1 MAVTAKD
8 DTKQV
13 WVQAVLWHPT
23 RVTLHLSISVLV
35 DTGCGGGSYCSEAF
49 IAAVQKHCFHGDSVV
64 SATGRGTLRAANPKD
79 SQVPPMQVIGSA
91 RLPIL
96 FLPDEKVRTITFR
109 VVRKLPYGCIVGAS
123 FLNEMLAR
131 LALATKG
138 GSSQNLLPPGYP
150 FFHKASPQAYFSQ
163 AGQGVEELSKRPD
176 AVPRGTLCCGEATN
190 FGG

>member
-96 FLPDEKVRTITFR
+96 FPPDEKVRTITFR
-109 VVRKLPYGCIVGAS
+109 VVRKLPHGCIVGAS
-123 FLNEMLAR
+123 FLKRNASVLGFGNE
-131 LALATKG
+131 G
-138 GSSQNLLPPGYP
+138 GFKPKPPSP
-150 FFHKASPQAYFSQ
+150 WKFFLHKASPSSLFLAS
-163 AGQGVEELSKRPD
+163 RPRD
-176 AVPRGTLCCGEATN
+176 GRTLREIRCRASRNTLLW
-190 FGG
+190 